1 MKRHAMIQPAVAAL
15 VLCLTASSSL
25 AHHSHGTFYDSCTP
39 VTIEGRIE
47 NIQWKDPH
55 VLLDLTLDDGRTY
68 HAEWISLREV
78 TNRGSI
84 GPAQAVLTPGT
95 RVVVMGYPLRA
106 AAQIRARFPEYKD
119 DTRGPNLVDVAEM
132 RRADDSW
139 SWRAGNPPGCTPK

>member
-1 MKRHAMIQPAVAAL
+1 MTRQAMIQQAVTA
-15 VLCLTASSSL
+15 VGLCLTASSAL
-25 AHHSHGTFYDSCTP
+25 AHHSHGMFYDPCRP
-39 VTIEGRIE
+39 VAIEGRIE

-84 GPAQAVLTPGT
+84 GPARTELTLGA
-95 RVVVMGYPLRA
+95 RVAVMGYRLRD

-119 DTRGPNLVDVAEM
+119 DTRGPDLLDVMEM
-132 RRADDSW
+132 RRADNTW
-139 SWRAGNPPGCTPK
+139 SWRAGSAPVCTSK